1 VTGYRVS
8 DQWRPD
14 RRLPRRRIAIIFGT
28 RPEVIKLIPVILT
41 LRRWDDLSV
50 VTCATGQHK
59 EMTDQVLVEFGIE
72 ADENLGVMASDQS
85 LSGLTA
91 TLVDRLD
98 RFVDRAEP
106 DLIVVQGDTT
116 TTLCATLTGFYRKI
130 PVAHVEAGL
139 RTGDLQAP
147 WPEEANRVLVSRLAS
162 LHFAPTAS
170 ARENLLAE
178 GILSDAIHVTGN
190 TVVDALLIATKR
202 VEANWPH
209 IPGLPENWRERW
221 RDKKIVLVTGH
232 RRESFGTPLSDIC
245 LAVAD
250 LARENPEA
258 IFVYPVHLNPN
269 VRGPVTA
276 ILARD
281 HVNRNVWVI
290 DPVSYF
296 GLIALMKSA
305 FFVLTDSGGI
315 QEEAPT
321 FGKPVLIMRQK
332 TERIEAV
339 RAGSARLVGPSREAI
354 VRHATE
360 LLRSAD
366 SYRRMAVSANP
377 FGDGHASELIVE
389 RCRTF
394 LGLRAHASL
403 CTAALPDGNSLS

>member
-1 VTGYRVS
+1 
-8 DQWRPD
+8 
-14 RRLPRRRIAIIFGT
+14 
-28 RPEVIKLIPVILT
+28 
-41 LRRWDDLSV
+41 
-50 VTCATGQHK
+50 
-59 EMTDQVLVEFGIE
+59 
-72 ADENLGVMASDQS
+72 MASDQS

-178 GILSDAIHVTGN
+178 GILSDAIRVTGN

-232 RRESFGTPLSDIC
+232 R
-245 LAVAD
+245 
-250 LARENPEA
+250 
-258 IFVYPVHLNPN
+258 
-269 VRGPVTA
+269 
-276 ILARD
+276 
-281 HVNRNVWVI
+281 
-290 DPVSYF
+290 
-296 GLIALMKSA
+296 
-305 FFVLTDSGGI
+305 
-315 QEEAPT
+315 
-321 FGKPVLIMRQK
+321 
-332 TERIEAV
+332 
-339 RAGSARLVGPSREAI
+339 
-354 VRHATE
+354 
-360 LLRSAD
+360 
-366 SYRRMAVSANP
+366 
-377 FGDGHASELIVE
+377 
-389 RCRTF
+389 
-394 LGLRAHASL
+394 
-403 CTAALPDGNSLS
+403 